1 MKSSLRIALL
11 ALSLLGAM
19 APGLAR
25 ASGNPLYEHA
35 RQLQAQQRAPQ
46 FSIGNTVYQTVP
58 DAKVVP
64 DEQAAG
70 DTAGGITAGTT
81 GDTAGEMNTP
91 TARGTASA
99 APAAVSRVGPYA
111 IVLGNDHGNG
121 NDANNGNGAASQAH
135 TASAAG
141 SGGYEVAVNMK
152 TGLPVLMLP
161 QLQLRVREAG
171 QGKALAQS
179 LGGTLLFDGPTSLMV
194 VIEFESVSAALQAL
208 PQARALDNVVQAQ
221 PTLQRRFRRPR

>member
-70 DTAGGITAGTT
+70 DTAGGITAGT
-81 GDTAGEMNTP
+81 AGEMNTP

-111 IVLGNDHGNG
+111 IVLGNDHGNSNG
-121 NDANNGNGAASQAH
+121 NGNGANNGNGAASQAR